1 MRIGVDVGGTKIEAA
16 VISADSRLLA
26 SKRIPTPTNDYPET
40 VEAIVCLIEDIEAQ
54 IGVNC
59 SVGIGIPG
67 TLSPASQRVKNAYNL
82 SFNGYPLDT
91 DLERRLNRPIRIT
104 NDANCFA
111 LSEAIDGAAIGAGTV
126 FGVIL
131 GTGCGSGIV
140 IDGKALMG
148 ANAIGGEWGHNPLP
162 WMTPDEQPG
171 LSCSCGLAGCI
182 ETFLS
187 GTGFARHHK
196 AVSGITLTPR
206 EITARSASGDAVC
219 AESLSR
225 YENQLARALASVI
238 NLIDPEIIVLGGGV
252 SNIERLY
259 ETVPRLWSHWVFSDR
274 VDTKLVPPTHG
285 DSSGVQGAA
294 WLWPDGYLPP

>member
-26 SKRIPTPTNDYPET
+26 SKRIPTPTNDYSET
-40 VEAIVCLIEDIEAQ
+40 VEAIVCLIEDIETQ

-67 TLSPASQRVKNAYNL
+67 TLSPASQRVKNAYNSSL
-82 SFNGYPLDT
+82 NGYPLDT

-182 ETFLS
+182 EKFLS

-259 ETVPRLWSHWVFSDR
+259 ETVPRLWSNWVFSDR

-285 DSSGVQGAA
+285 DSSGVRGAA
-294 WLWPDGYLPP
+294 WLWPDGFLPP